1 MDPFNTFKRKNIY
14 STLPETNSWKWM
26 IGRLVSFW
34 EDLFSRAM
42 LVSGRVCDMWMGE
55 IMATFSLLPNL
66 IMWGYEVLCLALI
79 LVRFRFFMNL
89 KLIWP
94 SPKEDLLLHSHTVNM
109 DNSDWTSQD
118 GSTLALLIYTGHLY
132 TSHITWFGLQILDSE
147 TPKRWQSLNQQR
159 LGIIYK

>member
-1 MDPFNTFKRKNIY
+1 
-14 STLPETNSWKWM
+14 M

-89 KLIWP
+89 KLI
-94 SPKEDLLLHSHTVNM
+94 
-109 DNSDWTSQD
+109 
-118 GSTLALLIYTGHLY
+118 
-132 TSHITWFGLQILDSE
+132 
-147 TPKRWQSLNQQR
+147 
-159 LGIIYK
+159 